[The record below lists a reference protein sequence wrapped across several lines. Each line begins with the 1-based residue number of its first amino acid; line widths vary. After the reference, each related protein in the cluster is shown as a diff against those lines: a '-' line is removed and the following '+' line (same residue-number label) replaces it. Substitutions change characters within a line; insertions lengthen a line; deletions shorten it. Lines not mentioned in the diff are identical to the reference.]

1 MTNAYDA
8 ITIGSGLGGLT
19 AAAFSPSPGA
29 IIVGGRA
36 FLFVVIVFFVL
47 NWGFCSNPTGV
58 QHPVIPSA
66 QTSAPATPAVRPPPH
81 RPRTGA
87 RRTRRTP
94 RRRCA

>member
-47 NWGFCSNPTGV
+47 N
-58 QHPVIPSA
+58 
-66 QTSAPATPAVRPPPH
+66 
-81 RPRTGA
+81 
-87 RRTRRTP
+87 
-94 RRRCA
+94 